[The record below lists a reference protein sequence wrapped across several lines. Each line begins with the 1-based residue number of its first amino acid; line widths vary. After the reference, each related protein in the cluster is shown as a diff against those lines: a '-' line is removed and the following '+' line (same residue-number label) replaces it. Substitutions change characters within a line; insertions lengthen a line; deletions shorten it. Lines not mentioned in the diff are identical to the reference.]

1 MKKLLLALA
10 IGSASLLTL
19 NSCTKEYIDYY
30 ETVPSKTMVYERSA
44 NSWQGNGNRK
54 YIDLP
59 VKELTNYYL
68 KQGIVSVAM
77 STDDEKSYQAIPA
90 TIDGISFSF
99 DYVVGSIRIYAEDP
113 IMEAGI
119 NVQVPSNAVFK
130 ISLTDADFVQ

>member
-1 MKKLLLALA
+1 MKNILLALA

-44 NSWQGNGNRK
+44 SSWQGSGNRK

-59 VKELTNYYL
+59 VKELTQYYL
-68 KQGIVSVAM
+68 NQGIVTVAM

-90 TIDGISFSF
+90 TIDGVSFSF
-99 DYVVGSIRIYAEDP
+99 DYVVGSVRIYAEDP

-119 NVQVPSNAVFK
+119 NVGLPAKAVFK
-130 ISLTDADFVQ
+130 ISLTQADFVE